1 MANLN
6 RNEKDGL
13 IYYTVPAFERT
24 GLVKHAFT
32 TRLGG
37 FSREAYESLNLSI
50 LTDDLPENVLKNRE
64 KLANILGFSPGEL
77 VGSWQV
83 HGDKIHLVTSGDK
96 GRGASDPH
104 TVIPD
109 TDGLI
114 TQAEGVFLIAFFA
127 DCVPLLFLDPVNKAI
142 GIAHAGWKG
151 TVAGIGGKTV
161 LAMKSAFGTKPDRL
175 IVTVGPSIGAC
186 HYQVD
191 EPVLKRFREE
201 FPSEY
206 QELIS
211 CEDSG
216 GHAWLDLW
224 KANVLQLIRTGVA
237 EENISVA
244 GICTQCMQNEFF
256 SHRAGDKG
264 RHAALI
270 SLQSSKG

>member
-6 RNEKDGL
+6 RHEKDGL
-13 IYYTVPAFERT
+13 IYYTVPAFEKT

-50 LTDDLPENVLKNRE
+50 LTDDLAENVLQNRE
-64 KLANILGFSPGEL
+64 KLASVLGFSPGDL

-96 GRGASDPH
+96 GRGASDPQ

-114 TQAEGVFLIAFFA
+114 TQAEGVVLIAFFA

-151 TVAGIGGKTV
+151 TVAGIGCKTV
-161 LAMKSAFGTKPDRL
+161 LAMKRAFGTQPDRL
-175 IVTVGPSIGAC
+175 LIAVGPSIGVC

-191 EPVLKRFREE
+191 EPVLKHFRQE
-201 FPSEY
+201 FPSQYRE
-206 QELIS
+206 IIAG
-211 CEDSG
+211 EDSG
-216 GHAWLDLW
+216 GHAWLDLR
-224 KANVLQLIRTGVA
+224 KANVLQLISIGVA
-237 EENISVA
+237 EENLSVA
-244 GICTQCMQNEFF
+244 GTCTYCMQKEFF

-270 SLQSSKG
+270 SLQPKG